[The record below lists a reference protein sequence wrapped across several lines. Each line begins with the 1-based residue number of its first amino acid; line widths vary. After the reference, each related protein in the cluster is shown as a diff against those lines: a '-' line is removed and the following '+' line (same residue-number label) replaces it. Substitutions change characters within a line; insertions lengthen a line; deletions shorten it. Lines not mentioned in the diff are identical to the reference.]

1 MIKLAYIVSDRKSER
16 MKENDKSTVVSFVVS
31 ELRRAILDGA
41 LKGGDRIIQDDWAEK
56 LQVSRMPIRE
66 ALTQLEGIGLVEVIP
81 HRGAVVN
88 SLSKE
93 AIEEIYSM
101 RMALE
106 GLVVEKAMP
115 FITQEDKIELENIL
129 NKMENLEIDE
139 GHNEL
144 YIKLN
149 NQYHKILRERSPW
162 VRLKKTVENLG
173 ISPIAPSL
181 LYAYYQQTQR
191 EHRMI
196 YEAVCR
202 GSATEVRA
210 AVEYHVLRTKNN
222 LLEYMD
228 MNDND

>member
-1 MIKLAYIVSDRKSER
+1 
-16 MKENDKSTVVSFVVS
+16 MKGNDKSTVVSFVVK
-31 ELRRAILDGA
+31 ELRKSILDGT

-66 ALTQLEGIGLVEVIP
+66 ALTKLQAIGLVEVIP
-81 HRGAVVN
+81 HKGAIVN
-88 SLSKE
+88 SLLIKDV
-93 AIEEIYSM
+93 EEIYSM

-115 FITQEDKIELENIL
+115 FITDEDKTELESIL
-129 NKMENLEIDE
+129 IEMENLKIDK

-149 NQYHKILRERSPW
+149 NQYHKILRKRCPW
-162 VRLKKTVENLG
+162 IRLKKAVENLG
-173 ISPIAPSL
+173 VSPIAPSL

-191 EHRMI
+191 EHRLI

-202 GSATEVRA
+202 GNAAEVRV

-228 MNDND
+228 MNREMKKNE